1 MTLTRK
7 EYLTRKVQKNITQI
21 CFLTLF
27 IYNVCLGA
35 RVMRISFY
43 SEDDGKLMGYFGE
56 DRSENMQKVC
66 SRGPENTGKNSI
78 SLLVKLNSGIESMF
92 SWEIIYVLDGFGE
105 KNVFFQ

>member
-1 MTLTRK
+1 
-7 EYLTRKVQKNITQI
+7 
-21 CFLTLF
+21 
-27 IYNVCLGA
+27 
-35 RVMRISFY
+35 MRISFY

-92 SWEIIYVLDGFGE
+92 S
-105 KNVFFQ
+105 